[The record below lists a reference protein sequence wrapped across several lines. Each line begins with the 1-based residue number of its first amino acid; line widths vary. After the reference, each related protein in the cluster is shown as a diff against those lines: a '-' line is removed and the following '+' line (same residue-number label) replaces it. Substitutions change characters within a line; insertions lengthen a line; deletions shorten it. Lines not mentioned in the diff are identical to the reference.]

1 MIEVIQPSNEQ
12 AWLELRTKDITS
24 TEVSALF
31 GISPYMTYF
40 ELWHRKR
47 CQQFLIIDPN
57 ERMKWG
63 TRLQDAIAGGVAEEN
78 GWNVRRMTEYI
89 RNSELRIGASFD
101 FQIIGMLDSPFPIP
115 ELLEIKNV
123 DGLVFKNEWYQD
135 DDGALEAPLH
145 IELQV
150 QHQLLVSR
158 LKRTHLAALIAGNR
172 LEMFERIPDQKVHDA
187 IIKRCAAFWHSVDNN
202 IEPDVNFDTDAEF
215 LKTLYSFAQPG
226 TILDLSNN
234 QTVNDL
240 ALRYKGLTKIATDAQ
255 KEKDSLKAQMLTM
268 IGPAEKVLLPNFKI
282 TAGMVGPAHLAFDR
296 AGYRDFRVY
305 DKKEKKK

>member
-1 MIEVIQPSNEQ
+1 MLEVIQPENRQ
-12 AWLELRTKDITS
+12 VWLELRTKDITS
-24 TEVSALF
+24 TECAALF

-40 ELWHRKR
+40 ELWHKKHG
-47 CQQFLIIDPN
+47 QQYFQIDEN
-57 ERMKWG
+57 ERMFWG
-63 TRLQDAIAGGVAEEN
+63 SMLETAIAGAIAKKE
-78 GWNVRRMTEYI
+78 GWTIRKKTEYI
-89 RNSELRIGASFD
+89 RNPDLRIGASFD
-101 FQIIGMLDSPFPIP
+101 FEIAGTLEDEFSIP

-123 DGLVFKNEWYQD
+123 DGLVFKNEWSED
-135 DDGALEAPLH
+135 DEGNLEAPLH
-145 IELQV
+145 IELQI

-158 LKRTHLAALIAGNR
+158 LKRTHLGALIAGNR
-172 LEMFERIPDQKVHDA
+172 LEMFQRIPDQKVHDA

-202 IEPDVNFDTDAEF
+202 IEPDANFDTDAEF

-226 TILDLSNN
+226 TVLDLSNN

-240 ALRYKGLTKIATDAQ
+240 AIRYKGLTKIATDAQ

-282 TAGMVGPAHLAFDR
+282 TAGMVGPAHIAFDR

-305 DKKEKKK
+305 EKKEKKK